1 MKHKISIA
9 VCALL
14 IALTVGFVF
23 HNSATPT
30 AESQQT
36 SEVVA
41 ETIENIAQK
50 TDTGETEVSGTS
62 VRYIRKAA
70 HAVEFFAL
78 GLELAVFSLLVG
90 RRKYSFQKLW
100 NIFSVSLLVAV
111 ADESIQI
118 FSGRG
123 PKVQDVL
130 LDLCGAA
137 VGIVLVLAIHYIW
150 ISCRKGKRR
159 YGKN

>member
-9 VCALL
+9 VCVLL
-14 IALTVGFVF
+14 VAVTVGFVF
-23 HNSATPT
+23 NNSAQPT
-30 AESQQT
+30 AESQQAAA
-36 SEVVA
+36 VVA
-41 ETIENIAQK
+41 ETIEEITQK
-50 TDTGETEVSGTS
+50 TDAGETQTALVS
-62 VRYIRKAA
+62 VKYIRKAA

-78 GLELAVFSLLVG
+78 GVELAAFSLLVG

-100 NIFSVSLLVAV
+100 NVLSVSLLVAV

-118 FSGRG
+118 LSGRG

-130 LDLCGAA
+130 LDFCGAA
-137 VGIVLVLAIHYIW
+137 VGIALVLALHYIW

>member
-9 VCALL
+9 VCVLL
-14 IALTVGFVF
+14 IAVTVGFVF
-23 HNSATPT
+23 NNSSKPT
-30 AESQQT
+30 AESQQA
-36 SEVVA
+36 SAVVA
-41 ETIENIAQK
+41 ETIEEVAQK
-50 TDTGETEVSGTS
+50 TNSNKTQTTLVS
-62 VRYIRKAA
+62 VRYLRKAA

-78 GLELAVFSLLVG
+78 GLELAAFSLLVG

-100 NIFSVSLLVAV
+100 NVVSVSLLVAV

-118 FSGRG
+118 LSGRG

-130 LDLCGAA
+130 LDFCGAA
-137 VGIVLVLAIHYIW
+137 VGIALVLLLHYIW

>member
-9 VCALL
+9 VCVLL
-14 IALTVGFVF
+14 IAVTVGFVF
-23 HNSATPT
+23 NNSSKPT
-30 AESQQT
+30 AESQQA
-36 SEVVA
+36 SAVVA
-41 ETIENIAQK
+41 EAIEEVAQK
-50 TDTGETEVSGTS
+50 TNSNETQTTLVS
-62 VRYIRKAA
+62 VRYLRKAA

-78 GLELAVFSLLVG
+78 GLELAAFSLLVG

-100 NIFSVSLLVAV
+100 NVVSVSLLVAV

-118 FSGRG
+118 LSGRG

-130 LDLCGAA
+130 LDFCGAA
-137 VGIVLVLAIHYIW
+137 VGIALVLLLHYIW

>member
-9 VCALL
+9 VCVLL
-14 IALTVGFVF
+14 IAVTVGFVF
-23 HNSATPT
+23 NNSSKPT
-30 AESQQT
+30 AESQQA
-36 SEVVA
+36 SAVVA
-41 ETIENIAQK
+41 ETIEEVAQK
-50 TDTGETEVSGTS
+50 TNSNETQTTLVS
-62 VRYIRKAA
+62 VRYLRKAA

-78 GLELAVFSLLVG
+78 GLELAAFSLLVG

-100 NIFSVSLLVAV
+100 NVVSVSLLVAV

-118 FSGRG
+118 LSGRG

-130 LDLCGAA
+130 LDFCGAA
-137 VGIVLVLAIHYIW
+137 VGIALVLLLHYIW

>member
-9 VCALL
+9 VCVFL
-14 IALTVGFVF
+14 IAVTVGFVF
-23 HNSATPT
+23 NNSSKPT
-30 AESQQT
+30 AESQQA
-36 SEVVA
+36 SAVVA
-41 ETIENIAQK
+41 ETIEEVAQK
-50 TDTGETEVSGTS
+50 TNSNETQTTLVS
-62 VRYIRKAA
+62 VRYLRKAA

-78 GLELAVFSLLVG
+78 GLEIAAFSLLVG

-100 NIFSVSLLVAV
+100 NVVSVSLLVAV

-118 FSGRG
+118 LSGRG

-130 LDLCGAA
+130 LDFCGAA
-137 VGIVLVLAIHYIW
+137 VGIALVLLLHYIW

>member
-9 VCALL
+9 VCVLL
-14 IALTVGFVF
+14 IAVTVGFVF
-23 HNSATPT
+23 NNSSKPT
-30 AESQQT
+30 AESQQA
-36 SEVVA
+36 SAVVA
-41 ETIENIAQK
+41 ETIEEVAQK
-50 TDTGETEVSGTS
+50 TNSNETQTTLVS
-62 VRYIRKAA
+62 VRYLRKAA

-78 GLELAVFSLLVG
+78 GLELAAFSLLVG

-100 NIFSVSLLVAV
+100 NVFSVSLLVAV

-118 FSGRG
+118 LSGRG

-130 LDLCGAA
+130 LDFCGAA
-137 VGIVLVLAIHYIW
+137 VGIALVLLLHYIW

>member
-9 VCALL
+9 ACVLL
-14 IALTVGFVF
+14 LAVTVGFVF
-23 HNSATPT
+23 NNSAKPT
-30 AESQQT
+30 AESQQA
-36 SEVVA
+36 SAAVA
-41 ETIENIAQK
+41 NKIEQIVQK
-50 TDTGETEVSGTS
+50 TDTGGTKTELVS
-62 VRYIRKAA
+62 VNYLRKAA

-100 NIFSVSLLVAV
+100 NVLSVALFVAV

-118 FSGRG
+118 LSGRG
-123 PKVQDVL
+123 PKVRDVL
-130 LDLCGAA
+130 IDFCGAA
-137 VGIVLVLAIHYIW
+137 IGIVLTLLLHYIW

>member
-9 VCALL
+9 VCVLL
-14 IALTVGFVF
+14 IVVTVGFVF
-23 HNSATPT
+23 NNSSKPT
-30 AESQQT
+30 AESQQA
-36 SEVVA
+36 SAVVA
-41 ETIENIAQK
+41 ETIEEVAQK
-50 TDTGETEVSGTS
+50 TNSNETQTTLVS
-62 VRYIRKAA
+62 VRYLRKAA

-78 GLELAVFSLLVG
+78 GLELAAFSLLVG

-100 NIFSVSLLVAV
+100 NVVSVSLLVAV

-118 FSGRG
+118 LSGRG

-130 LDLCGAA
+130 LDFCGAA
-137 VGIVLVLAIHYIW
+137 VGIALVLLLHYIW

>member
-9 VCALL
+9 VCVLL
-14 IALTVGFVF
+14 IAVTVGFVF
-23 HNSATPT
+23 NNSAKPT
-30 AESQQT
+30 AESQQAAA
-36 SEVVA
+36 VVA
-41 ETIENIAQK
+41 ETIEEITQK
-50 TDTGETEVSGTS
+50 TDTGETQTELVS
-62 VRYIRKAA
+62 VKYIRKAA

-78 GLELAVFSLLVG
+78 GLELAAFSLLVG

-100 NIFSVSLLVAV
+100 NVLSVSLLVAV

-118 FSGRG
+118 LSGRG

-130 LDLCGAA
+130 LDFCGAA
-137 VGIVLVLAIHYIW
+137 VGIALVLALHYIW

>member
-1 MKHKISIA
+1 MKHKFSIT
-9 VCALL
+9 VCVVL
-14 IALTVGFVF
+14 IVLTVGFVF
-23 HNSATPT
+23 NNSAKPT
-30 AESQQT
+30 AESQQA
-36 SEVVA
+36 SAVVA
-41 ETIENIAQK
+41 ETIEEVAQK
-50 TDTGETEVSGTS
+50 TNSSETQTTLVS
-62 VRYIRKAA
+62 VHYLRKAA

-78 GLELAVFSLLVG
+78 GLELAAFSVIVG
-90 RRKYSFQKLW
+90 RRKYSFQKFW
-100 NIFSVSLLVAV
+100 NVLSVALTVAV

-130 LDLCGAA
+130 IDLGGAA
-137 VGIVLVLAIHYIW
+137 VGILLTLLVHYIW

>member
-9 VCALL
+9 ACVLL
-14 IALTVGFVF
+14 LAVTVGFVF
-23 HNSATPT
+23 NNSAKPT
-30 AESQQT
+30 AESQQA
-36 SEVVA
+36 SAAVA
-41 ETIENIAQK
+41 NKIEQIVQK
-50 TDTGETEVSGTS
+50 TDTGGTKTELVS
-62 VRYIRKAA
+62 VNYLRKAA

-100 NIFSVSLLVAV
+100 NVLSVALFVAV

-118 FSGRG
+118 LSGRG
-123 PKVQDVL
+123 PKVRDVL
-130 LDLCGAA
+130 IDLGGAA
-137 VGIVLVLAIHYIW
+137 IGIVLTLLLHYIW

>member
-9 VCALL
+9 VCVLL
-14 IALTVGFVF
+14 IAVTVGFVF
-23 HNSATPT
+23 NNSAQPT
-30 AESQQT
+30 AESRQA
-36 SEVVA
+36 SAAVA
-41 ETIENIAQK
+41 DKIEQIVQK
-50 TDTGETEVSGTS
+50 TDKGATKTELMS
-62 VRYIRKAA
+62 VNELRKAA
-70 HAVEFFAL
+70 HAIEFFAL

-90 RRKYSFQKLW
+90 RRKYNFQKFW
-100 NIFSVSLLVAV
+100 NVLSVSLAVAV

-123 PKVQDVL
+123 PAVRDVL
-130 LDLCGAA
+130 IDLGGAA
-137 VGIVLVLAIHYIW
+137 IGIVLTLLLHYIW

>member
-9 VCALL
+9 VCVLL
-14 IALTVGFVF
+14 IAVTVGFVF
-23 HNSATPT
+23 NNSSKPT
-30 AESQQT
+30 AESQQA
-36 SEVVA
+36 SAVVA
-41 ETIENIAQK
+41 ETIEEVAQK
-50 TDTGETEVSGTS
+50 TNSNETQTTLVS
-62 VRYIRKAA
+62 VRYLRKAA
-70 HAVEFFAL
+70 HAVEFFVL
-78 GLELAVFSLLVG
+78 GLELAAFSLLVG

-100 NIFSVSLLVAV
+100 NVVSVSLLVAV

-118 FSGRG
+118 LSGRG

-130 LDLCGAA
+130 LDFCGAA
-137 VGIVLVLAIHYIW
+137 VGIALVLLLHYIW

>member
-1 MKHKISIA
+1 MKHKFSIA
-9 VCALL
+9 ICVVL

-23 HNSATPT
+23 HNSAKPT
-30 AESQQT
+30 AESQQA

-50 TDTGETEVSGTS
+50 TDTGETKVSSTS
-62 VRYIRKAA
+62 VQYIRKAA

-78 GLELAVFSLLVG
+78 GLELSAFSLLVG
-90 RRKYSFQKLW
+90 RRKYNFQKFW
-100 NIFSVSLLVAV
+100 NVLSVSLAVAV

-123 PKVQDVL
+123 PAVRDVL
-130 LDLCGAA
+130 IDLGGAA
-137 VGIVLVLAIHYIW
+137 IGIVLTLLVHWIW

-159 YGKN
+159 YGKH

>member
-9 VCALL
+9 ACVLL
-14 IALTVGFVF
+14 LAVTVGFVF
-23 HNSATPT
+23 NNSAKPT
-30 AESQQT
+30 AESQQA
-36 SEVVA
+36 SAAVA
-41 ETIENIAQK
+41 DKIEQIVQK
-50 TDTGETEVSGTS
+50 TESGETKSELVS
-62 VRYIRKAA
+62 VNYLRKAA

-90 RRKYSFQKLW
+90 RRKYNFQKLW
-100 NIFSVSLLVAV
+100 NVLSVALFVAV

-118 FSGRG
+118 LSGRG
-123 PKVQDVL
+123 PKVRDVL
-130 LDLCGAA
+130 IDFCGAA
-137 VGIVLVLAIHYIW
+137 VGIALVLALHYIW

>member
-9 VCALL
+9 VCVLL
-14 IALTVGFVF
+14 IAVTVGFVF
-23 HNSATPT
+23 NNSSKPT
-30 AESQQT
+30 AESQQA
-36 SEVVA
+36 SAVVA
-41 ETIENIAQK
+41 ETIEEVAQK
-50 TDTGETEVSGTS
+50 TNSNETQTTLVS
-62 VRYIRKAA
+62 VRYLRKAA

-78 GLELAVFSLLVG
+78 GLELAAFSLLVG
-90 RRKYSFQKLW
+90 RRKYSVQKLW
-100 NIFSVSLLVAV
+100 NVFSVSLLVAV

-118 FSGRG
+118 LSGRG

-130 LDLCGAA
+130 LDFCGAA
-137 VGIVLVLAIHYIW
+137 VGIALVLLLHYIW